1 MAKHHTVV
9 VGHWATVGEVVD
21 DRADYRAASRNR
33 PGRIGSVAPVRV
45 GGICRAPL
53 RMLRLLVAN
62 RGALS
67 PFRLQRDRSGPL
79 VATEMASQVVV

>member
-33 PGRIGSVAPVRV
+33 PGRIG
-45 GGICRAPL
+45 
-53 RMLRLLVAN
+53 
-62 RGALS
+62 
-67 PFRLQRDRSGPL
+67 
-79 VATEMASQVVV
+79 